1 MVKKGWLRPSFF
13 VYSPRYTKALAPEPI
28 PADMMLEAQSLEC
41 VRDDRLLFSDLS
53 FAVAEAEVLQIEGSN
68 GSGKTSLLRII
79 CGLRQAEAGQVL
91 WHGESIV
98 SNREDFYAN
107 MVYIGHLPCI
117 KGDLTVL
124 ENVRS
129 LLDTRS
135 LSLGT
140 DEIETA
146 LAKVG
151 LATYEDVQGKALSS
165 GQRRRILLA
174 FVELSRAKLWVL
186 DEPLTALDVQGVS
199 LMESMILDHQR
210 AGGSVVFTTHHGMQ
224 LDCDMASVQL
234 GHKVRG

>member
-1 MVKKGWLRPSFF
+1 
-13 VYSPRYTKALAPEPI
+13 
-28 PADMMLEAQSLEC
+28 MLEVRSLEC
-41 VRDDRLLFSDLS
+41 VRDDRLLFNDLCFS
-53 FAVAEAEVLQIEGSN
+53 VAESEVLQIEGPN

-91 WHGESIV
+91 WQGESIL
-98 SNREDFYAN
+98 SNREDYYAS

-135 LSLGT
+135 LTLGSA
-140 DEIETA
+140 ETEAA

-151 LATYEDVQGKALSS
+151 LASYEDVPGKALSS

-174 FVELSRAKLWVL
+174 FIELSQAKLWIL
-186 DEPLTALDVQGVS
+186 DEPLTALDVQGVE
-199 LMESMILDHQR
+199 LMESMIMEHKQ
-210 AGGSVVFTTHHGMQ
+210 AGGSIIFTTHHGMQ
-224 LDCDMASVQL
+224 LACEMSSVQL
-234 GHKVRG
+234 GHKVRS

>member
-1 MVKKGWLRPSFF
+1 
-13 VYSPRYTKALAPEPI
+13 
-28 PADMMLEAQSLEC
+28 MLETQSLEC
-41 VRDDRLLFSDLS
+41 VRDDRLLFNDLS
-53 FAVAEAEVLQIEGSN
+53 FSVAEAEVLQIEGPN

-79 CGLRQAEAGQVL
+79 CGLRQAEAGKVL
-91 WHGESIV
+91 WQGESIV
-98 SNREDFYAN
+98 ANREDYYAN

-124 ENVRS
+124 ENIRA

-140 DEIETA
+140 DEIESA

-174 FVELSRAKLWVL
+174 FVELSKAKLWVL
-186 DEPLTALDVQGVS
+186 DEPLTALDVQGVA
-199 LMESMILDHQR
+199 LMESMILDHKN

-224 LDCDMASVQL
+224 LDCEMSSVQL
-234 GHKVRG
+234 GRKARSPLAE

>member
-1 MVKKGWLRPSFF
+1 
-13 VYSPRYTKALAPEPI
+13 
-28 PADMMLEAQSLEC
+28 MLEIQSLEC

-53 FAVAEAEVLQIEGSN
+53 FSVADAEVLQIEGPN

-79 CGLRQAEAGQVL
+79 CGLRLPEAGKVMWQ
-91 WHGESIV
+91 GESIS

-117 KGDLTVL
+117 KADLTVL
-124 ENVRS
+124 ENVRA

-135 LSLGT
+135 FALSNSV
-140 DEIETA
+140 IEAA

-151 LATYEDVQGKALSS
+151 LASYEDVPGKALSS

-174 FVELSRAKLWVL
+174 FIELAQAKLWIL
-186 DEPLTALDVQGVS
+186 DEPLTALDVQGVN
-199 LMESMILDHQR
+199 LMESMILEHRQ

-224 LDCDMASVQL
+224 LDCNMRSVQL
-234 GHKVRG
+234 GRNKARQQES